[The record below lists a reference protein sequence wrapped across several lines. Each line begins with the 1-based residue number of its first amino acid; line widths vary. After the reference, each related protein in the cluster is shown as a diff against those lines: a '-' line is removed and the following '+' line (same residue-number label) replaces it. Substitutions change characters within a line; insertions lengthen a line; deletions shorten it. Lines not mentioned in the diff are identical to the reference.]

1 MIYIYIKKNPIQY
14 YTVLSFIIYC
24 VMDLSVTVKGLI
36 LPDIGLAHG
45 PSVVYFVRFVF
56 IYNNIKLTL
65 HYTTHY

>member
-1 MIYIYIKKNPIQY
+1 
-14 YTVLSFIIYC
+14 
-24 VMDLSVTVKGLI
+24 MDLSVTVKGLI

-56 IYNNIKLTL
+56 IYYNIKLTL